1 VYQCS
6 ATNILGNSREVVRL
20 TVNVL
25 PRVSLHPGPSYVTEG
40 SNLTLPTCYVTG
52 YPAPVV
58 TWRKS
63 FGQLPQGR
71 VQYNNSVLQIFDVRK
86 SDSETYLCSAAN
98 LLGNVEK
105 KTQLVVI
112 SLPVFT
118 VKPHGKVAAV
128 TGDTL
133 TLSCSATG
141 DPRPVISW
149 KRQGAALPMERS
161 HWTTDA
167 LIIRDFRVVDAGIYI
182 CVATSAGVFHTE
194 TISALRLLREEEPI
208 VMTC

>member
-1 VYQCS
+1 M
-6 ATNILGNSREVVRL
+6 
-20 TVNVL
+20 
-25 PRVSLHPGPSYVTEG
+25 
-40 SNLTLPTCYVTG
+40 G

-71 VQYNNSVLQIFDVRK
+71 AHYNNSVLKISDVRK
-86 SDSETYLCSAAN
+86 SDSETYVCSAVN
-98 LLGNVEK
+98 LLGNVER

-118 VKPHGKVAAV
+118 VKPPGKVFAA

-133 TLSCSATG
+133 TLNCSATG

-149 KRQGAALPMERS
+149 KRQGAALPLGRS
-161 HWTTDA
+161 HRKKDA
-167 LIIRDFRVVDAGIYI
+167 LVIRDFRAGDAGIYI
-182 CVATSAGVFHTE
+182 CVATSAGVFNTE
-194 TISALRLLREEEPI
+194 TISDVEVVKGRGTGL
-208 VMTC
+208 V